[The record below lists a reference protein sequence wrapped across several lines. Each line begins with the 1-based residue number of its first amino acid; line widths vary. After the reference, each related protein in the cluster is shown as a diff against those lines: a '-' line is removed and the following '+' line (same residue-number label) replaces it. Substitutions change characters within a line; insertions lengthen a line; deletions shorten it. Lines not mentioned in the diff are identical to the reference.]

1 MSQFSSESFLFQRAW
16 QIVLDDASQKGLGA
30 GAAKLTTSS
39 GSGSS

>member
-1 MSQFSSESFLFQRAW
+1 MATLSAQKSS
-16 QIVLDDASQKGLGA
+16 GA

>member
-1 MSQFSSESFLFQRAW
+1 
-16 QIVLDDASQKGLGA
+16 LDDASQKGVGT